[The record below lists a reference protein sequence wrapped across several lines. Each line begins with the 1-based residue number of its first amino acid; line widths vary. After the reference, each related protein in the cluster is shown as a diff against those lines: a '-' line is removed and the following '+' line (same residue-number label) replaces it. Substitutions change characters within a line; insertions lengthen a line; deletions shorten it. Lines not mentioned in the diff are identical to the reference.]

1 MSNLLKIPFCT
12 TLIILLSFTLVA
24 QNDSIYKFKNSS
36 NSRSNSTE
44 ASYDVEK
51 KLKRSSSDQEVA
63 ESYYVLAIELIK
75 DEDWKK
81 AETYLKKAI
90 QLVVNEK
97 NNTRIALYYRE
108 LARVQE
114 KLNKKGE
121 AITNYENAEKRSKDA
136 NFKKLNYNDIQRLQ
150 NSSTLQ
156 MEMDFLDNNS
166 AVLSNTNNTK
176 EKTVVLQQKGELN
189 IKMNQPELAI
199 TNYQDALDIVIQKPQ
214 EAIPIM
220 EQIASVYSQ
229 NKEYDKAIEMQL
241 RLIAKADSIGDTVT
255 VIQQLRALATLYF
268 LAELPK
274 EGYKTLQNGYKLALQ
289 HHNIIEAKNTLLLF
303 VKFDKTGEFKPLI
316 LNFMN
321 ALDTLLPLDRSL
333 FDTQLFQITE
343 EKIAQLEKEKELSKE
358 LISKKNSYNWMLG
371 MAVILL
377 STILTIIIWSYRSV
391 TKRNYKIALQSLRR
405 EMNPHFI
412 FNSLNSVN
420 QFIAHNN
427 ELEANKYLTSYS
439 TLMRKSM
446 ENSNSDFIT
455 IANELEMI
463 NKYLELEKL
472 RFPETFTYSI
482 EVDPSIDTE
491 TTKIP
496 NMLIQPNLEN
506 AIWHGLRYRESQ
518 GMLAVKI
525 QKLDSRIVISIEDNG
540 IGISKSESLKTI
552 NQKMHTSRG
561 LKNVKERI
569 HLLNKL
575 YKSHIKLDIMDKQG
589 AESGVIVKIEY

>member
-1 MSNLLKIPFCT
+1 MYNPLKIQFCI
-12 TLIILLSFTLVA
+12 TLITLFSVTLGA
-24 QNDSIYKFKNSS
+24 QNDSIYKYRNSS
-36 NSRSNSTE
+36 NFRSNSVE
-44 ASYDVEK
+44 ASSNVEK
-51 KLKRSSSDQEVA
+51 TLKKSSSDQEVA
-63 ESYYVLAIELIK
+63 ESYYLLAIELIK

-90 QLVVNEK
+90 QLVVDEK
-97 NNTRIALYYRE
+97 NNSRISQYYRE

-114 KLNKKGE
+114 KLNKKEE

-176 EKTVVLQQKGELN
+176 EKTQVLQQKGELN
-189 IKMNQPELAI
+189 IKMNQPEMAI
-199 TNYQDALDIVIQKPQ
+199 TNYQDALDYVIQEPVA
-214 EAIPIM
+214 AIPIM
-220 EQIASVYSQ
+220 EQIASVYTQ
-229 NKEYDKAIEMQL
+229 TKEYDKAIEIQL
-241 RLIAKADSIGDTVT
+241 QLIAKADSIGDTVT

-268 LAELPK
+268 LAESPQD
-274 EGYKTLQNGYKLALQ
+274 GFKTLQKGYKLALEQ
-289 HHNIIEAKNTLLLF
+289 HNIIEAKNTLLLF
-303 VKFDKTGEFKPLI
+303 VKFDKKGEFKPLI
-316 LNFMN
+316 MNFMN
-321 ALDTLLPLDRSL
+321 SLDTLLPLDRSL
-333 FDTQLFQITE
+333 FNSQLFEITE
-343 EKIAQLEKEKELSKE
+343 EKIAQLEKEKELSNE
-358 LISKKNSYNWMLG
+358 LLSKKNSYNWMLG

-377 STILTIIIWSYRSV
+377 TTILIIIIWGYRSV
-391 TKRNYKIALQSLRR
+391 TKKNYKIALQSLRR

-472 RFPETFTYSI
+472 RFPEIFTYSV
-482 EVDPSIDTE
+482 EVDPSIDAETE
-491 TTKIP
+491 KIP

-518 GMLAVKI
+518 GMLTVKI
-525 QKLDSRIVISIEDNG
+525 QKRDSRMVISIEDNG

-552 NQKMHTSRG
+552 NQKLHTSRG

-575 YKSHIKLDIMDKQG
+575 YKSNIKLDIMEKQG

>member
-12 TLIILLSFTLVA
+12 TLIILLCFPLVA

-44 ASYDVEK
+44 ASTNVERTLK
-51 KLKRSSSDQEVA
+51 KSSSDQEVA

-81 AETYLKKAI
+81 AESYLKKAI
-90 QLVVNEK
+90 QLVVDEK
-97 NNTRIALYYRE
+97 NNSRIALYYRE

-156 MEMDFLDNNS
+156 MEMDFLNDNS

-176 EKTVVLQQKGELN
+176 EKTQVLQQKGDLN

-199 TNYQDALDIVIQKPQ
+199 TNYQDALDFVIQKPQ

-220 EQIASVYSQ
+220 EQIATVYSQ

-268 LAELPK
+268 LAESPK
-274 EGYKTLQNGYKLALQ
+274 EGFKTLQNGYKLALQ
-289 HHNIIEAKNTLLLF
+289 HHNIMEAKNTLLLF

-316 LNFMN
+316 LNFIN

-333 FDTQLFQITE
+333 FDTQLFEITE

-377 STILTIIIWSYRSV
+377 STILIIIIWSYRSV

-446 ENSNSDFIT
+446 ENSNTDFIT

-463 NKYLELEKL
+463 SKYLELENL

-482 EVDPSIDTE
+482 EVDPFIDAE

-525 QKLDSRIVISIEDNG
+525 EKLDSRIVISIEDNG

-552 NQKMHTSRG
+552 NQKLHTSRG

-589 AESGVIVKIEY
+589 AETGVIVKIEY

>member
-1 MSNLLKIPFCT
+1 MYNPLKIQFCI
-12 TLIILLSFTLVA
+12 TLITLFSVTLGA
-24 QNDSIYKFKNSS
+24 QNDSIYKYRNSS
-36 NSRSNSTE
+36 NFRSNSVE
-44 ASYDVEK
+44 ASSNVEK
-51 KLKRSSSDQEVA
+51 TLKKSSSDQEVA
-63 ESYYVLAIELIK
+63 ESYYLLAIELIK

-90 QLVVNEK
+90 QLVVDEK
-97 NNTRIALYYRE
+97 NNSRISQYYRE

-114 KLNKKGE
+114 KLNKKEE

-176 EKTVVLQQKGELN
+176 EKTHVLQQKGELN
-189 IKMNQPELAI
+189 IKMNQPEMAI
-199 TNYQDALDIVIQKPQ
+199 TNYQDALDYVIQEPVA
-214 EAIPIM
+214 AIPIM
-220 EQIASVYSQ
+220 EQIASVYTQ
-229 NKEYDKAIEMQL
+229 TKEYDKAIEIQL
-241 RLIAKADSIGDTVT
+241 QLIAKADSIGDTVT

-268 LAELPK
+268 LAESPK
-274 EGYKTLQNGYKLALQ
+274 EGFKTLQNGYKLALQ
-289 HHNIIEAKNTLLLF
+289 HHNIIEAKNMLLHYL
-303 VKFDKTGEFKPLI
+303 KFDKKGEFKPLI
-316 LNFMN
+316 MNFMN
-321 ALDTLLPLDRSL
+321 SLDTLLPLDRSL
-333 FDTQLFQITE
+333 FNSQLFEITE
-343 EKIAQLEKEKELSKE
+343 EKIAQLEKEKELSNE
-358 LISKKNSYNWMLG
+358 LLSKKNSYNWMLG

-377 STILTIIIWSYRSV
+377 TTILIIIIWGYRSV
-391 TKRNYKIALQSLRR
+391 TKKNYKIALQSLRR

-472 RFPETFTYSI
+472 RFPEIFTYSV
-482 EVDPSIDTE
+482 EVDPSIDAETE
-491 TTKIP
+491 KIP

-518 GMLAVKI
+518 GMLTVKI
-525 QKLDSRIVISIEDNG
+525 QKRDSRMVISIEDNG

-552 NQKMHTSRG
+552 NQKLHTSRG

-575 YKSHIKLDIMDKQG
+575 YKSNIKLDIMEKQG
-589 AESGVIVKIEY
+589 AESGVIVKIEF

>member
-1 MSNLLKIPFCT
+1 
-12 TLIILLSFTLVA
+12 VA
-24 QNDSIYKFKNSS
+24 QNDSVYRFKKS
-36 NSRSNSTE
+36 NISRSNSTE

-51 KLKRSSSDQEVA
+51 KLKKNSSDQEVA

-81 AETYLKKAI
+81 AESYLKKAI
-90 QLVVNEK
+90 QLVVDDK
-97 NNTRIALYYRE
+97 NNSRISLYYRE

-121 AITNYENAEKRSKDA
+121 AITNYENAEKRSKDP
-136 NFKKLNYNDIQRLQ
+136 NFQKLNKNDVQRLQ
-150 NSSTLQ
+150 NSSTMQ

-176 EKTVVLQQKGELN
+176 EKTQVLQQKGDLN
-189 IKMNQPELAI
+189 LRMNQPEVAI
-199 TNYQDALDIVIQKPQ
+199 TNYQDALDFVIQKPK

-229 NKEYDKAIEMQL
+229 TKEYDKAIEMQL
-241 RLIAKADSIGDTVT
+241 RLIAKADSIGDTLT
-255 VIQQLRALATLYF
+255 VIQQLRGLATLYF
-268 LAELPK
+268 LNESPK
-274 EGYKTLQNGYKLALQ
+274 EGFKTLQNGYQLALQ
-289 HHNIIEAKNTLLLF
+289 FHNIIEAKNTLLLYL
-303 VKFDKTGEFKPLI
+303 KFDKTGEFKPLI
-316 LNFMN
+316 LNFIN
-321 ALDTLLPLDRSL
+321 SLDSLLPLDRSL
-333 FDTQLFQITE
+333 FDNKLFEITE

-377 STILTIIIWSYRSV
+377 STILLIIIWGYRSV
-391 TKRNYKIALQSLRR
+391 TRKNYKIALQSLRR

-446 ENSNSDFIT
+446 ENSNTDFIT

-463 NKYLELEKL
+463 SKYLELEKL
-472 RFPETFTYSI
+472 RFPEIFTSSI

-496 NMLIQPNLEN
+496 NMLIQPNIEN

-518 GMLAVKI
+518 GVLTVKI
-525 QKLDSRIVISIEDNG
+525 QKQEAHILITIEDNG

-575 YKSHIKLDIMDKQG
+575 YKSHIKLDIMDKQV
-589 AESGVIVKIEY
+589 AETGVIVKIEY

>member
-1 MSNLLKIPFCT
+1 MYNPLKIQFCI
-12 TLIILLSFTLVA
+12 TLITLFSVTLGA
-24 QNDSIYKFKNSS
+24 QNDSIYKYRNSS
-36 NSRSNSTE
+36 NFRSNSVE
-44 ASYDVEK
+44 ASSNVEK
-51 KLKRSSSDQEVA
+51 TLKKSSSDQEVA
-63 ESYYVLAIELIK
+63 ESYYLLAIELIK

-90 QLVVNEK
+90 QLVVDEK
-97 NNTRIALYYRE
+97 NNSRISQYYRE

-114 KLNKKGE
+114 KLNKKEE

-176 EKTVVLQQKGELN
+176 EKTHVLQQKGELN
-189 IKMNQPELAI
+189 IKMNQPEMAI
-199 TNYQDALDIVIQKPQ
+199 TNYQDALDYVIQEPVA
-214 EAIPIM
+214 AIPIM
-220 EQIASVYSQ
+220 EQIASVYTQ
-229 NKEYDKAIEMQL
+229 TKEYDKAIEIQL
-241 RLIAKADSIGDTVT
+241 QLIAKADSIGDTVT

-268 LAELPK
+268 LAESPK
-274 EGYKTLQNGYKLALQ
+274 EGFKTLQNGYKLALQ
-289 HHNIIEAKNTLLLF
+289 HHNIIEAKNMLLHYL
-303 VKFDKTGEFKPLI
+303 KFDKKGEFKPLI
-316 LNFMN
+316 MNFMN
-321 ALDTLLPLDRSL
+321 SLDTLLPLDRSL
-333 FDTQLFQITE
+333 FNSQLFEITE
-343 EKIAQLEKEKELSKE
+343 EKIAQLEKEKELSNE
-358 LISKKNSYNWMLG
+358 LLSKKNSYNWMLG

-377 STILTIIIWSYRSV
+377 TTILIIIIWGYRSV
-391 TKRNYKIALQSLRR
+391 TKKNYKIALQSLRR

-455 IANELEMI
+455 IASELEMI

-472 RFPETFTYSI
+472 RFPEIFTYSV
-482 EVDPSIDTE
+482 EVDPSIDAETE
-491 TTKIP
+491 KIP

-518 GMLAVKI
+518 GMLTVKI
-525 QKLDSRIVISIEDNG
+525 QKRDSRMVISIEDNG

-552 NQKMHTSRG
+552 NQKLHTSRG

-575 YKSHIKLDIMDKQG
+575 YKSNIKLDIMEKQG
-589 AESGVIVKIEY
+589 AESGVIVKIEF

>member
-1 MSNLLKIPFCT
+1 MYNPLKIQFCI
-12 TLIILLSFTLVA
+12 TLITLFSVTLGA
-24 QNDSIYKFKNSS
+24 QNDSIYKYRNSS
-36 NSRSNSTE
+36 NFRSNSVE
-44 ASYDVEK
+44 ASSNVEK
-51 KLKRSSSDQEVA
+51 TLKKSSSDQEVA
-63 ESYYVLAIELIK
+63 ESYYLLAIELIK

-90 QLVVNEK
+90 QLVVDEK
-97 NNTRIALYYRE
+97 NNSRISQYYRE

-114 KLNKKGE
+114 KLNKKEE

-176 EKTVVLQQKGELN
+176 EKTQVLQQKGELN
-189 IKMNQPELAI
+189 IKMNQPEMAI
-199 TNYQDALDIVIQKPQ
+199 TNYQDALDYVIQEPVA
-214 EAIPIM
+214 AIPIM
-220 EQIASVYSQ
+220 EQIASVYTQ
-229 NKEYDKAIEMQL
+229 TKEYDKAIEIQL
-241 RLIAKADSIGDTVT
+241 QLIAKADSIGDTVT

-268 LAELPK
+268 LAESPK
-274 EGYKTLQNGYKLALQ
+274 EGFKTLQNGYKLALQ
-289 HHNIIEAKNTLLLF
+289 HHNIIEAKNMLLHYL
-303 VKFDKTGEFKPLI
+303 KFDKKGEFKPLI
-316 LNFMN
+316 MNFMN
-321 ALDTLLPLDRSL
+321 SLDTLLPLDRSL
-333 FDTQLFQITE
+333 FNSQLFEITE
-343 EKIAQLEKEKELSKE
+343 EKIAQLEKEKELSNE
-358 LISKKNSYNWMLG
+358 LLSKKNSYNWMLG

-377 STILTIIIWSYRSV
+377 TTILIIIIWGYRSV
-391 TKRNYKIALQSLRR
+391 TKKNYKIALQSLRR

-472 RFPETFTYSI
+472 RFPEIFTYSV
-482 EVDPSIDTE
+482 EVDPSIDAETE
-491 TTKIP
+491 KIP

-518 GMLAVKI
+518 GMLTVKI
-525 QKLDSRIVISIEDNG
+525 QKRDSRMVISIEDNG

-552 NQKMHTSRG
+552 NQKLHTSRG

-575 YKSHIKLDIMDKQG
+575 YKSNIKLDIMEKQG

>member
-1 MSNLLKIPFCT
+1 MYNPLKIQFCI
-12 TLIILLSFTLVA
+12 TLITLFSVTLGA
-24 QNDSIYKFKNSS
+24 QNDSIYKYRNSS
-36 NSRSNSTE
+36 NFRSNSVE
-44 ASYDVEK
+44 ASSNVEK
-51 KLKRSSSDQEVA
+51 TLKKSSSDQEVA
-63 ESYYVLAIELIK
+63 ESYYLLAIELIK

-81 AETYLKKAI
+81 AENYLKKAI
-90 QLVVNEK
+90 QLVVDEK
-97 NNTRIALYYRE
+97 NNLRISLYYRE

-114 KLNKKGE
+114 KLNKKEE

-176 EKTVVLQQKGELN
+176 EKTQVLQQKGELN
-189 IKMNQPELAI
+189 IKMNQPEMAI
-199 TNYQDALDIVIQKPQ
+199 TNYQDALDYVIQEPVA
-214 EAIPIM
+214 AIPIM
-220 EQIASVYSQ
+220 EQIASVYTQ
-229 NKEYDKAIEMQL
+229 TKEYDKAIEIQL
-241 RLIAKADSIGDTVT
+241 QLIAKADSIGDTVT

-268 LAELPK
+268 LAESPK
-274 EGYKTLQNGYKLALQ
+274 EGFKTLQNGYKLALQ
-289 HHNIIEAKNTLLLF
+289 HHNIIEAKNMLLHYL
-303 VKFDKTGEFKPLI
+303 KFDKKGEFKPLI
-316 LNFMN
+316 MNFMN
-321 ALDTLLPLDRSL
+321 SLDTLLPLDRSL
-333 FDTQLFQITE
+333 FNSQLFEITE
-343 EKIAQLEKEKELSKE
+343 EKIAQLEKEKELSNE
-358 LISKKNSYNWMLG
+358 LLSKKNSYNWMLG

-377 STILTIIIWSYRSV
+377 TTILIIIIWGYRSV
-391 TKRNYKIALQSLRR
+391 TKKNYKIALQSLRR

-472 RFPETFTYSI
+472 RFPEIFTYSV
-482 EVDPSIDTE
+482 EVDPSIDAETE
-491 TTKIP
+491 KIP

-518 GMLAVKI
+518 GMLTVKI
-525 QKLDSRIVISIEDNG
+525 QKRDSRMVISIEDNG

-552 NQKMHTSRG
+552 NQKLHTSRG

-575 YKSHIKLDIMDKQG
+575 YKSNIKLDIMEKQG
-589 AESGVIVKIEY
+589 AESGVIVKIEF

>member
-24 QNDSIYKFKNSS
+24 QNDSVYRFKKS
-36 NSRSNSTE
+36 NISRSNSTE

-51 KLKRSSSDQEVA
+51 KLKKNSSDQEVA

-81 AETYLKKAI
+81 AESYLKKAI
-90 QLVVNEK
+90 QLVVDDK
-97 NNTRIALYYRE
+97 NNSRISLYYRE

-121 AITNYENAEKRSKDA
+121 AITNYENAEKRSKDP
-136 NFKKLNYNDIQRLQ
+136 NFQKLNKNDVQRLQ
-150 NSSTLQ
+150 NSSTMQ
-156 MEMDFLDNNS
+156 MEMDFLNNNS
-166 AVLSNTNNTK
+166 EVLSNTNNTK
-176 EKTVVLQQKGELN
+176 EKTQVLQQKGDLN
-189 IKMNQPELAI
+189 LRMNQPEVAI
-199 TNYQDALDIVIQKPQ
+199 TNYQDALDFVIQKPK

-229 NKEYDKAIEMQL
+229 TKEYDKAIEMQL
-241 RLIAKADSIGDTVT
+241 RLIAKADSIGDTLT
-255 VIQQLRALATLYF
+255 VIQQLRGLATLYF
-268 LAELPK
+268 LNESPK
-274 EGYKTLQNGYKLALQ
+274 EGFKTLQNGYQLALQ
-289 HHNIIEAKNTLLLF
+289 FHNIIEAKNTLLLF

-316 LNFMN
+316 LNFIN

-333 FDTQLFQITE
+333 FDNKLFEITE

-358 LISKKNSYNWMLG
+358 LLSKKNSYNWMLG

-377 STILTIIIWSYRSV
+377 STILLIIIWGYRSV
-391 TKRNYKIALQSLRR
+391 TRKNYKIALQSLRR

-446 ENSNSDFIT
+446 ENSNTDFIT

-463 NKYLELEKL
+463 SKYLELEKL
-472 RFPETFTYSI
+472 RFPEIFTSSI

-496 NMLIQPNLEN
+496 NMLIQPNIEN

-518 GMLAVKI
+518 GVLTVKI
-525 QKLDSRIVISIEDNG
+525 QKQEAHILITIEDNG

-575 YKSHIKLDIMDKQG
+575 YKSKIKLDIMDKQG
-589 AESGVIVKIEY
+589 AETGVIVKIEY

>member
-12 TLIILLSFTLVA
+12 TLIILLCFPLVA

-44 ASYDVEK
+44 ASTNVERTLK
-51 KLKRSSSDQEVA
+51 KSSSDQEVA

-90 QLVVNEK
+90 QLVADEK
-97 NNTRIALYYRE
+97 NNPRIALYYRE

-121 AITNYENAEKRSKDA
+121 AITNYENAEKRSKDP
-136 NFKKLNYNDIQRLQ
+136 NFQKLNYNDIQRLQ

-176 EKTVVLQQKGELN
+176 EKTQVLQQKGDLN
-189 IKMNQPELAI
+189 KKMNQPELAI

-241 RLIAKADSIGDTVT
+241 RLIAKADSIGDTIT

-268 LAELPK
+268 LAESPK
-274 EGYKTLQNGYKLALQ
+274 EGFKTLQNGYKLALQ
-289 HHNIIEAKNTLLLF
+289 HHNIMEAKNTLLLF

-316 LNFMN
+316 LNFIN

-333 FDTQLFQITE
+333 FDTQLFEITE

-377 STILTIIIWSYRSV
+377 STILIIIIWSYRSV

-446 ENSNSDFIT
+446 ENSNTDFIT

-463 NKYLELEKL
+463 SKYLELEKL

-482 EVDPSIDTE
+482 EVDPFIDAE

-518 GMLAVKI
+518 GLLAVKI

-552 NQKMHTSRG
+552 NQKLHTSRG

-589 AESGVIVKIEY
+589 AETGVIVKIEY

>member
-1 MSNLLKIPFCT
+1 MYNPLKIQFCI
-12 TLIILLSFTLVA
+12 TLITLFSVTLGA
-24 QNDSIYKFKNSS
+24 QNDSIYKYRNSS
-36 NSRSNSTE
+36 NFRSNSVE
-44 ASYDVEK
+44 ASSNVEK
-51 KLKRSSSDQEVA
+51 TLKKSSSDQEVA
-63 ESYYVLAIELIK
+63 ESYYLLAIELIK

-90 QLVVNEK
+90 QLVVDEK
-97 NNTRIALYYRE
+97 NNSRISQYYRE

-114 KLNKKGE
+114 KLNKKEE

-176 EKTVVLQQKGELN
+176 EKTQVLQQKGELN
-189 IKMNQPELAI
+189 IKMNQPEMAI
-199 TNYQDALDIVIQKPQ
+199 TNYQDALDYVIQEPVA
-214 EAIPIM
+214 AIPIM
-220 EQIASVYSQ
+220 EQIASVYTQ
-229 NKEYDKAIEMQL
+229 TKEYDKAIEIQL
-241 RLIAKADSIGDTVT
+241 QLIAKADSIGDTVT

-268 LAELPK
+268 LAESPK
-274 EGYKTLQNGYKLALQ
+274 EGFKTLQNGYKLALQ
-289 HHNIIEAKNTLLLF
+289 HHNIIEAKNMLLHYL
-303 VKFDKTGEFKPLI
+303 KFDKKGEFKPLI
-316 LNFMN
+316 MNFMN
-321 ALDTLLPLDRSL
+321 SLDTLLPLDRSL
-333 FDTQLFQITE
+333 FNSQLFEITE
-343 EKIAQLEKEKELSKE
+343 EKIAQLEKEKELSNE
-358 LISKKNSYNWMLG
+358 LLSKKNSYNWMLG

-377 STILTIIIWSYRSV
+377 TTILIIIIWGYRSV
-391 TKRNYKIALQSLRR
+391 TKKNYKIALQSLRR

-455 IANELEMI
+455 IASELEMI

-472 RFPETFTYSI
+472 RFPEIFTYSV
-482 EVDPSIDTE
+482 EVDPSIDAETE
-491 TTKIP
+491 KIP

-518 GMLAVKI
+518 GMLTVKI
-525 QKLDSRIVISIEDNG
+525 QKRDSRMVISIEDNG

-552 NQKMHTSRG
+552 NQKLHTSRG

-575 YKSHIKLDIMDKQG
+575 YKSNIKLDIMEKQG
-589 AESGVIVKIEY
+589 AESGVIVKIEF